1 MGDTQL
7 TRINKFLSEA
17 GYCSR
22 RAADKLIDQGRVT
35 INGVVP
41 EMGTKIAPTDEVKVD
56 GNLIF
61 PYNFHYLLLN
71 MPIDFDFNNSVK
83 KNALNLMSSLN
94 TSNLSPIQAT
104 VKQFSGLVL
113 ISNDTRFN
121 NSISEKFNSFKQL
134 FQIKLKNVIS
144 NEDLNS
150 IKNSL
155 DSRNIEIISIN
166 FITNGLKNELGLE
179 VRAGRMSS
187 IVNLFEKYNHKV
199 IKGIEASADNSK
211 SSRILIVSIMYK
223 VSQKKLK
230 SSKARFLRLRDSYQ
244 ANLF

>member
-1 MGDTQL
+1 MIYKDNMENQL
-7 TRINKFLSEA
+7 VRLNKYVSNSGLCTRREA
-17 GYCSR
+17 DNYIQS
-22 RAADKLIDQGRVT
+22 GRVSV
-35 INGVVP
+35 NNKLVEKLGS
-41 EMGTKIAPTDEVKVD
+41 KISVNDEVKVD

-199 IKGIEASADNSK
+199 I
-211 SSRILIVSIMYK
+211 SIDRVMLFGLT
-223 VSQKKLK
+223 KKDLPRGKWRSLKKNEIRNLK
-230 SSKARFLRLRDSYQ
+230 SFL
-244 ANLF
+244 N